1 MKKIFL
7 KLFIFSLISLSLFA
21 ASNISEAASCLEQE
35 SCMKPSDG
43 IECVARG
50 ACPGSSTSDSNYQ
63 ECCKSKT
70 SSNTIQPGEEKMI
83 FLGEPIETNS
93 LKGFMQAALAVSD
106 WILGIVGSLSLLMFI
121 YGGVMFI
128 ISGGSSQRV
137 EQGKQ
142 IIIGSIIGLTIVF
155 ASYTIIRF
163 VFTAAGLDWKGTSEF
178 KDITPTQK
186 K

>member
-7 KLFIFSLISLSLFA
+7 TLFMLGLTSLSLFMVP
-21 ASNISEAASCLEQE
+21 NISSAASCIAPE
-35 SCMKPSDG
+35 SCMKPSNG

-50 ACPGSSTSDSNYQ
+50 ACPGSNKNDPDYE

-70 SSNTIQPGEEKMI
+70 GSSTIQPGEEKMI
-83 FLGEPIETNS
+83 FLNEEVETNS
-93 LKGFMQAALAVSD
+93 LKGFMQVALAVSK
-106 WILGIVGSLSLLMFI
+106 WILGIVGSISLLMFI
-121 YGGVMFI
+121 YGGVIFL

-142 IIIGSIIGLTIVF
+142 IIIGSVIGLIIVF

-163 VFTAAGLDWKGTSEF
+163 VFTAAGLDWKGTSSFEDT
-178 KDITPTQK
+178 KPTQK
-186 K
+186 